1 MASTSTTL
9 TLNIHL
15 SCFPMPTLHHDN
27 QTPPDANTLLRNNP
41 ITSSI
46 SSPLTTTVQY
56 VQCFN
61 TTYPRFDPNKFSIFC
76 PMPSSK
82 HPLCVPYELQP
93 KGAYCEY
100 DIGYVGAQYTGG
112 Y

>member
-27 QTPPDANTLLRNNP
+27 QTPSDADTLLRNNP

-46 SSPLTTTVQY
+46 SSPLTTVSG
-56 VQCFN
+56 
-61 TTYPRFDPNKFSIFC
+61 P
-76 PMPSSK
+76 
-82 HPLCVPYELQP
+82 
-93 KGAYCEY
+93 
-100 DIGYVGAQYTGG
+100 
-112 Y
+112 

>member
-9 TLNIHL
+9 ILLTFT
-15 SCFPMPTLHHDN
+15 FPMPTLHHDN
-27 QTPPDANTLLRNNP
+27 QTPPDADTLLRNNP

-46 SSPLTTTVQY
+46 SSPLTTTAQY
-56 VQCFN
+56 VQYFN
-61 TTYPRFDPNKFSIFC
+61 ITYPRFDPNKFSTVC

-93 KGAYCEY
+93 KGVYCEY
-100 DIGYVGAQYTGG
+100 DIGYVSVQYTGG